1 MNIRSVKLACFSPT
15 GTSRAIS
22 QAIREGLEIDNAEA
36 IDVTKLSSR
45 QTILQASNEELL
57 VLAMPVYSGRL
68 PVVAEKWLQT
78 ISLND
83 TPTVCVVVYGNR
95 EYDDALLE
103 LQDIVKQR
111 GGLPV
116 ACAAFIGEHS
126 FSAENTP
133 IAVSR
138 PDANDLQQAKA
149 FGYKVQV
156 IMDSFLP
163 EKNVEVPVPG
173 NRPYKE
179 LGKGT
184 PVDFI
189 EVSEACTG
197 CGICA
202 SVCPVEAINRII
214 PKTYDMATC
223 IRCCACI
230 KVCPEQARSMKDG
243 VMMAIAKRLNTMCQ
257 ERKEPVTFFPA

>member
-15 GTSRAIS
+15 GTSRAIN
-22 QAIREGLEIDNAEA
+22 QAIGEGLEIDNVEV
-36 IDVTKLSSR
+36 IDATQLNSR
-45 QTILQASNEELL
+45 QTALQASNDELL

-78 ISLND
+78 ISLKN

-126 FSAENTP
+126 FSADNTP
-133 IAVSR
+133 IAVAR

-149 FGYKVQV
+149 FGHKVQG
-156 IMDSFLP
+156 IMESFLP
-163 EKNVEVPVPG
+163 EVGIEVPVPG

-179 LGKGT
+179 LGIGA

-189 EVSEACTG
+189 DVSEVCTR

-202 SVCPVEAINRII
+202 SVCPVEAINKKT
-214 PKTYDMATC
+214 PSTYDMANC

-230 KVCPEQARSMKDG
+230 KACPEQARSMKEG
-243 VMMAIAKRLNTMCQ
+243 VMMDVAKRLNSMCQ